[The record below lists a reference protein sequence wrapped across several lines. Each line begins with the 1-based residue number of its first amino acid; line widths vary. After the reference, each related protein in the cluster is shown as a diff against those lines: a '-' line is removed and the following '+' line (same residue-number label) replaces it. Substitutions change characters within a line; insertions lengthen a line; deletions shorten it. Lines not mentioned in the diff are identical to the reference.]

1 MSSYAEGMTRSV
13 PGGKL
18 MTLSMVVF
26 AIGLVALAV
35 IFSLYASG
43 ARDLPLWLNVPG
55 VLLTPV
61 GLALGLVAVFLQYR
75 RRA

>member
-18 MTLSMVVF
+18 MTLSMFVC
-26 AIGLVALAV
+26 ALGLVAISV

-43 ARDLPLWLNVPG
+43 ARELPLWLNVPG
-55 VLLTPV
+55 VLLTPI
-61 GLALGLVAVFLQYR
+61 GLAMGLVAVFLQNR